1 MLIKINCVCHN
12 DNLAWKSIQSS
23 IIERGNADY
32 CNIITSSHMNILSHN
47 TKNQP
52 FNLQPLF
59 SNLKKGWFI
68 QYRYHTLEQSIYAN
82 WNK

>member
-12 DNLAWKSIQSS
+12 DNLAWKSIQSF

-47 TKNQP
+47 TNIIKS
-52 FNLQPLF
+52 L
-59 SNLKKGWFI
+59 I
-68 QYRYHTLEQSIYAN
+68 LEQKAMVFYFKNCSDLL
-82 WNK
+82 

>member
-32 CNIITSSHMNILSHN
+32 CNIITSSQMNILSHN
-47 TKNQP
+47 ANNITKTIWKKKYLRTEIQAMVFCLKNCSYCEQK
-52 FNLQPLF
+52 LF
-59 SNLKKGWFI
+59 
-68 QYRYHTLEQSIYAN
+68 
-82 WNK
+82 

>member
-32 CNIITSSHMNILSHN
+32 CNIITSSHMNILSQLIN
-47 TKNQP
+47 IFTGSP
-52 FNLQPLF
+52 
-59 SNLKKGWFI
+59 S
-68 QYRYHTLEQSIYAN
+68 
-82 WNK
+82 WNRQHHGQTIHSKEKFRVVIWA

>member
-12 DNLAWKSIQSS
+12 DDLAWKSIQFS

-47 TKNQP
+47 TNNIMKKPYFRTKNFVSRIVLTYCEQK
-52 FNLQPLF
+52 LF
-59 SNLKKGWFI
+59 
-68 QYRYHTLEQSIYAN
+68 
-82 WNK
+82 